1 VQEGSDNLLM
11 LALADQLKVPL
22 LQIARLAELPA
33 QGAMDRISIIS
44 EQALRLVDGF
54 VLASGQSELTLE
66 PITTSSVLYDVGHLL
81 APLAKQLDY
90 QLEIDLRG
98 NNKPV
103 MGHYN
108 TLKAMLTL
116 LGASLIEAGVE
127 DETRN
132 IILGTHRSAKGAVV
146 GVFSDC
152 VDMSQ
157 RAIYLARNLH
167 GRASQAVP
175 ALGASGG
182 AALAVADRLSFK
194 LNAPLKAY
202 RHQSLS
208 GIGSLLVPST
218 QLQLI

>member
-1 VQEGSDNLLM
+1 MTGNDENYLM

-22 LQIARLAELPA
+22 LQIARLAEVPGR
-33 QGAMDRISIIS
+33 GAIKRISIIS
-44 EQALRLVDGF
+44 EQALRLVDGYT
-54 VLASGQSELTLE
+54 LANEQAELKLE

-81 APLAKQLDY
+81 TPLAKELDY

-108 TLKAMLTL
+108 TLKTMLIL
-116 LGASLIEAGVE
+116 LGASLIESGVE
-127 DETRN
+127 NETRN
-132 IILGTHRSAKGAVV
+132 LMLGTHRSNKGTVV
-146 GVFSDC
+146 GVFSDS

-157 RAIYLARNLH
+157 RAIRLSRQLH

-182 AALAVADRLSFK
+182 AAMAVADLLSTK
-194 LNAPLKAY
+194 LNAPLRAY

-208 GIGSLLVPST
+208 GIGSLLSNST
-218 QLQLI
+218 QLQLV